1 MMDWKNSPRQLPA
14 QEVDSPLEQNAL
26 ILNQNSSPCAA
37 KQCDSML
44 SLLRRALPFRHLH
57 EQNGNVLRTGLS
69 FIPDL
74 ILVRISGLESAQ
86 DLIDACRKRWKQA
99 SILAL
104 FCPASNPVI
113 DDVPLIFSCVDDFVS
128 CPFRQ
133 TELIFRIKW
142 LLQSKRNTG
151 VVSSPQEMK
160 GTQHLVPVLG
170 ESPCFLRV
178 IAKIPLLADCD
189 TTVLISGETGS
200 GKELIARAIHYQ
212 GPRQGKPFIPV
223 NCGALPDHL
232 IENELFGHAKGAF
245 TDASSAEKGLIG
257 EAEGGTLFL
266 DEIDTLSQT
275 GQVKLLRFLQNGE
288 YRPIGSSRSLIAD
301 VRVLAATNSDLMQQ
315 VKEKSFRD
323 DLYYR
328 LNALSLFVPPLRK
341 RVEDITLLT
350 TYFLSRYASEHSQQ
364 TRRISHA
371 ALERL
376 MAYAWP
382 GNVRELESVIRG
394 TLILTAAETIQVEDI
409 DLPLS
414 YPREATHAGSLS
426 ETKSLTIHA
435 FERAYL
441 TNLLVAHR
449 GNVSQAAKASGK
461 DRRALQRLLRK
472 YSLDRSSFLNLILST
487 YFPTFLTNAI
497 PLS

>member
-1 MMDWKNSPRQLPA
+1 METDISWGVPSHRNQS
-14 QEVDSPLEQNAL
+14 VL
-26 ILNQNSSPCAA
+26 ILNQNSSPCPCAA
-37 KQCDSML
+37 NKCDAL
-44 SLLRRALPFRHLH
+44 LGLLQRSLAINCIQERCDNQLLLH
-57 EQNGNVLRTGLS
+57 RVS
-69 FIPDL
+69 SVPDL
-74 ILVRISGLESAQ
+74 ILMRPSIGEAAQ
-86 DLIDACRKRWKQA
+86 ELIETCKEKWDRVA
-99 SILAL
+99 ILAL
-104 FCPASNPVI
+104 LCPGSE
-113 DDVPLIFSCVDDFVS
+113 DVATDFSLVLNSVDDFLF
-128 CPFRQ
+128 CPFRD
-133 TELIFRIKW
+133 IDMIIRVKR
-142 LLQSKRNTG
+142 LLQSRKRTS
-151 VVSSPQEMK
+151 VST
-160 GTQHLVPVLG
+160 GTQHTKGTYCFVPIVG

-200 GKELIARAIHYQ
+200 GKEIIARAIHYQ

-232 IENELFGHAKGAF
+232 FENELFGHAKGAF

-266 DEIDTLSQT
+266 DEIDALSQT

-288 YRPIGSSRSLIAD
+288 YRAIGSSRSLVAD
-301 VRVLAATNSDLMQQ
+301 VRVLAATNSDLMQR
-315 VKEKSFRD
+315 VKDKSFRE

-328 LNALSLFVPPLRK
+328 LNALSLVIPPLRN
-341 RVEDITLLT
+341 RVEDIMPLT

-394 TLILTAAETIQVEDI
+394 TLVLTAAETIQVEDI

-414 YPREATHAGSLS
+414 YPKEGTHAGSLS

-487 YFPTFLTNAI
+487 HFPLFLANAI
-497 PLS
+497 SLS

>member
-1 MMDWKNSPRQLPA
+1 VRMMDWKNSPRQLPD

-57 EQNGNVLRTGLS
+57 EQNGNVLTTGLP

-104 FCPASNPVI
+104 FCPASNQVI
-113 DDVPLIFSCVDDFVS
+113 DDVPLIFTCVNDFAS

-133 TELIFRIKW
+133 IELICRIKR
-142 LLQSKRNTG
+142 LLQSKRTSVSTG
-151 VVSSPQEMK
+151 AQHTK
-160 GTQHLVPVLG
+160 GTYYLVPIVG

-200 GKELIARAIHYQ
+200 GKEIIARAIHYH

-232 IENELFGHAKGAF
+232 FENELFGHAKGAY
-245 TDASSAEKGLIG
+245 TDANSAERGLIA
-257 EAEGGTLFL
+257 EAEAGTLFL
-266 DEIDTLSQT
+266 DEIDALSHS
-275 GQVKLLRFLQNGE
+275 GQVKLLRFLENGE
-288 YRPIGSSRSLIAD
+288 YRLVGCSRTAIAD
-301 VRVLAATNSDLMQQ
+301 VRVIAATNTDLIER
-315 VKEKSFRD
+315 VKSKLFRE

-328 LNALSLFVPPLRK
+328 LNSLSLPIPPLRE
-341 RVEDITLLT
+341 RIEDVALLV
-350 TYFLSRYASEHSQQ
+350 TYFLDRYAMEHSQKV
-364 TRRISHA
+364 REISQA
-371 ALERL
+371 ALRKL
-376 MAYAWP
+376 MAYSWP
-382 GNVRELESVIRG
+382 GNVRELESVITRALVFTTSE
-394 TLILTAAETIQVEDI
+394 TLHVDDI
-409 DLPLS
+409 ELLVSDREESAGAQSL
-414 YPREATHAGSLS
+414 REA
-426 ETKSLTIHA
+426 KSSTIRT
-435 FERAYL
+435 FERSYL
-441 TNLLVAHR
+441 ASLLATYQ
-449 GNVSQAAKASGK
+449 GNVTHAAKAAGK
-461 DRRALQRLLRK
+461 ERRAFQRLLRK
-472 YSLDRSSFLNLILST
+472 YNLDRRHLLQF
-487 YFPTFLTNAI
+487 
-497 PLS
+497 